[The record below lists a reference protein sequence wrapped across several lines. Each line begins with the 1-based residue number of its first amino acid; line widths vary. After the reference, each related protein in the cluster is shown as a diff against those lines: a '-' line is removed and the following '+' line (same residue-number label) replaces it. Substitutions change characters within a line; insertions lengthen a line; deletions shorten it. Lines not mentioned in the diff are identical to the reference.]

1 MKIAISVE
9 STSDLNQELLTKY
22 DIKLIPFE
30 VVLGEE
36 SFKDGDISIFELFEN
51 AQKTGI
57 LPKTN
62 AINQFEYTEFFTEL
76 RKDYDAVIH
85 ICLSGGI
92 TSTVN
97 NAYNAQKEVDGV
109 YVVDSKSLSCGIGL
123 LAIYARELADSGLNP
138 EEIYQKV
145 SDKVKCVC
153 TSFVVERLDYLYKGG
168 RCSGFQLLG
177 ANLLK
182 IRPRISM
189 KDGKMLSDKK
199 YRGDMVSVGAK
210 YTKDLFSEYP
220 NPDLNQVFVAHT
232 TKNQA
237 ILDSIKAVLED
248 RGFKKINFALAGTT
262 IASHCGENTVG
273 VIFLTD
279 GE

>member
-1 MKIAISVE
+1 MKIAISAE
-9 STSDLNQELLTKY
+9 STCDLNKEFLTKY
-22 DIKLIPFE
+22 DVKVIPFE
-30 VVLGEE
+30 IVLGDKT
-36 SFKDGDISIFELFEN
+36 FKDGDISIFELFEN
-51 AQKTGI
+51 AQKTGV

-62 AINQFEYTEFFTEL
+62 AINQFEYVEYFTEL
-76 RKDYDAVIH
+76 KKDYDAVIH

-97 NAYNAQKEVDGV
+97 NAYAAQKEVEGV

-123 LAIYARELADSGLNP
+123 LAIYARELADSGLSP

-145 SDKVKCVC
+145 SDKVKSVS

-189 KDGKMLSDKK
+189 VDGKMVSDKK

-210 YTKDLFSEYP
+210 YTKDLLLENA
-220 NPDLNQVFVAHT
+220 NPDLDKVFIAHT
-232 TKNQA
+232 SKNQA
-237 ILDSIKAVLED
+237 ILDSIKEVLLE
-248 RGFKKINFALAGTT
+248 RGFKNIYFALAGTT
-262 IASHCGENTVG
+262 IASHCGENTIG
-273 VIFLTD
+273 VIFFSD
-279 GE
+279 